1 MKALKKLLEIMALA
15 AVLFFAAYTGYRQNV
30 NKSDDRELSSVD
42 QDAIT
47 EQKKAEQAAEQAKS
61 SFLFRIDTL
70 YSRGNTADADWMD
83 NAEKIT
89 GGHIQTGKLKPG
101 DKAVLV
107 KSDGTCYMTTVERI
121 TRHGEMDYFLEE
133 AGGSS
138 ILYIWLEGIDYDE
151 LEYGDLL
158 LGQTEWERGVPV
170 DFPFEESEEY
180 SLTLALPEGGEK
192 QGELRLYDK
201 AGEILQRI
209 PYGTFTE
216 QVYYIIYRDNRKNL
230 VCFPDEESNAG
241 LFLEWNGS
249 RFSER
254 EMDIKHDL
262 LLYGDLLL
270 TQESETDL
278 TMEIYRR
285 HPNERISEEIRRF
298 TLQKDTGELEIWDCL
313 DRKNVF
319 QGVVSMGEDGKP
331 VNEEYYQILFTEG
344 VYAWLSGG
352 KDSTVPVDLWSLRSS
367 AKYSAEYESREEFLS
382 DYGFAGS
389 APIYEFYDRMDNL
402 RLELYG
408 KESEDLFCG
417 ILYRYFYDSKK
428 EKCFQ
433 MTGFAVDDIED
444 AKWVDDT
451 WSLADSLDD
460 SDYEKSMEYT
470 TDNKPAYFLVKG
482 NDGTGEKEGEH
493 VMLMQILYIYRDD
506 GTLYDRHYRHNSYWA
521 GSTRS
526 SVDSLYNERERLVY
540 EQAYITHGT
549 LEDYYIYPDDSDK
562 PAYCLEFDY
571 AGGAAPITTMVRYY

>member
-1 MKALKKLLEIMALA
+1 MAENRQYDHEYKVQAVKLAKEIGQAKAAKELGVPKNTMYGWVRANRLGSLDLGAGSQTPQSAMTLNGELLKLRRQVKELEKENRRLKKE
-15 AVLFFAAYTGYRQNV
+15 N
-30 NKSDDRELSSVD
+30 D
-42 QDAIT
+42 
-47 EQKKAEQAAEQAKS
+47 
-61 SFLFRIDTL
+61 
-70 YSRGNTADADWMD
+70 
-83 NAEKIT
+83 
-89 GGHIQTGKLKPG
+89 
-101 DKAVLV
+101 
-107 KSDGTCYMTTVERI
+107 
-121 TRHGEMDYFLEE
+121 FLEE

-254 EMDIKHDL
+254 EMDIKRDL

-402 RLELYG
+402 RLERYG
-408 KESEDLFCG
+408 
-417 ILYRYFYDSKK
+417 
-428 EKCFQ
+428 
-433 MTGFAVDDIED
+433 
-444 AKWVDDT
+444 
-451 WSLADSLDD
+451 
-460 SDYEKSMEYT
+460 
-470 TDNKPAYFLVKG
+470 
-482 NDGTGEKEGEH
+482 
-493 VMLMQILYIYRDD
+493 
-506 GTLYDRHYRHNSYWA
+506 
-521 GSTRS
+521 
-526 SVDSLYNERERLVY
+526 
-540 EQAYITHGT
+540 
-549 LEDYYIYPDDSDK
+549 
-562 PAYCLEFDY
+562 
-571 AGGAAPITTMVRYY
+571 

>member
-70 YSRGNTADADWMD
+70 YSRGNTADADWID

-254 EMDIKHDL
+254 EMDIKRDL

>member
-15 AVLFFAAYTGYRQNV
+15 AVLFFAAYTGYKQNV
-30 NKSDDRELSSVD
+30 NKSDERELSSVD

-70 YSRGNTADADWMD
+70 YSRVNTADADWMD
-83 NAEKIT
+83 NAEEIT

-121 TRHGEMDYFLEE
+121 TRQGEMDYFLEE

-254 EMDIKHDL
+254 EMDIKRDL

-428 EKCFQ
+428 EKCFR

-470 TDNKPAYFLVKG
+470 ADNKPAYFLVKG

-493 VMLMQILYIYRDD
+493 VTLMQILYIYRDD

-526 SVDSLYNERERLVY
+526 SVDSLYDERERLVY

>member
-121 TRHGEMDYFLEE
+121 TRQGEMDYFLEE

-254 EMDIKHDL
+254 EMDIKRDL

>member
-15 AVLFFAAYTGYRQNV
+15 AVLFFAAYTGYKQNV

-42 QDAIT
+42 QDAIM

-138 ILYIWLEGIDYDE
+138 ILYIWLEGIDYDD

-170 DFPFEESEEY
+170 DFPFEEPEEY

-209 PYGTFTE
+209 SYGTFTE
-216 QVYYIIYRDNRKNL
+216 QVYYIVYRDNRKNL

-254 EMDIKHDL
+254 EMDIKRGL

-270 TQESETDL
+270 TQESETEL

-319 QGVVSMGEDGKP
+319 QGVISMGEDGKP

-367 AKYSAEYESREEFLS
+367 AKYSAEYESMEEFLS

-417 ILYRYFYDSKK
+417 ILYLYFYDSKK
-428 EKCFQ
+428 EKCFR
-433 MTGFAVDDIED
+433 MTGFVVDDIED

-493 VMLMQILYIYRDD
+493 VTLMQILYIYRDD

-526 SVDSLYNERERLVY
+526 SVDSLYDERERLVY

>member
-15 AVLFFAAYTGYRQNV
+15 AVLFFAAYTGYRQN
-30 NKSDDRELSSVD
+30 DDRELSSVD

-254 EMDIKHDL
+254 EMDIKRDL

>member
-1 MKALKKLLEIMALA
+1 VKALKKLLEIMALA

-254 EMDIKHDL
+254 EMDIKRDL

>member
-15 AVLFFAAYTGYRQNV
+15 AVLFFAAYTGYKQNV
-30 NKSDDRELSSVD
+30 NKSDERELSSVD

-121 TRHGEMDYFLEE
+121 TRQGEMDYFLEE

-254 EMDIKHDL
+254 EMDIKRDL

-428 EKCFQ
+428 EKCFR

-470 TDNKPAYFLVKG
+470 ADNKPAYFLVKG

-493 VMLMQILYIYRDD
+493 VTLMQILYIYRDD

-526 SVDSLYNERERLVY
+526 SVDSLYDERERLVY

>member
-1 MKALKKLLEIMALA
+1 MALA

-254 EMDIKHDL
+254 EMDIKRDL

>member
-254 EMDIKHDL
+254 EMDIKRDL

-428 EKCFQ
+428 EKCRR
-433 MTGFAVDDIED
+433 
-444 AKWVDDT
+444 
-451 WSLADSLDD
+451 
-460 SDYEKSMEYT
+460 Y
-470 TDNKPAYFLVKG
+470 LVPCRFPG
-482 NDGTGEKEGEH
+482 
-493 VMLMQILYIYRDD
+493 
-506 GTLYDRHYRHNSYWA
+506 
-521 GSTRS
+521 
-526 SVDSLYNERERLVY
+526 
-540 EQAYITHGT
+540 
-549 LEDYYIYPDDSDK
+549 
-562 PAYCLEFDY
+562 
-571 AGGAAPITTMVRYY
+571 

>member
-254 EMDIKHDL
+254 EMDIKRDL
-262 LLYGDLLL
+262 LLYEDLLL

>member
-1 MKALKKLLEIMALA
+1 
-15 AVLFFAAYTGYRQNV
+15 
-30 NKSDDRELSSVD
+30 
-42 QDAIT
+42 
-47 EQKKAEQAAEQAKS
+47 
-61 SFLFRIDTL
+61 
-70 YSRGNTADADWMD
+70 
-83 NAEKIT
+83 
-89 GGHIQTGKLKPG
+89 
-101 DKAVLV
+101 
-107 KSDGTCYMTTVERI
+107 
-121 TRHGEMDYFLEE
+121 
-133 AGGSS
+133 
-138 ILYIWLEGIDYDE
+138 
-151 LEYGDLL
+151 
-158 LGQTEWERGVPV
+158 
-170 DFPFEESEEY
+170 
-180 SLTLALPEGGEK
+180 
-192 QGELRLYDK
+192 
-201 AGEILQRI
+201 
-209 PYGTFTE
+209 
-216 QVYYIIYRDNRKNL
+216 
-230 VCFPDEESNAG
+230 
-241 LFLEWNGS
+241 
-249 RFSER
+249 
-254 EMDIKHDL
+254 
-262 LLYGDLLL
+262 
-270 TQESETDL
+270 
-278 TMEIYRR
+278 
-285 HPNERISEEIRRF
+285 
-298 TLQKDTGELEIWDCL
+298 
-313 DRKNVF
+313 
-319 QGVVSMGEDGKP
+319 
-331 VNEEYYQILFTEG
+331 
-344 VYAWLSGG
+344 
-352 KDSTVPVDLWSLRSS
+352 
-367 AKYSAEYESREEFLS
+367 
-382 DYGFAGS
+382 
-389 APIYEFYDRMDNL
+389 MDNL

>member
-209 PYGTFTE
+209 PYGRFTE

-254 EMDIKHDL
+254 EMDIKRDL
-262 LLYGDLLL
+262 LLYGYLLL

>member
-254 EMDIKHDL
+254 EMDIKRDL

-352 KDSTVPVDLWSLRSS
+352 KDSTVPVDLWRLRSS